1 MSLTKRQL
9 EILQHALGCDEYGR
23 TSFREVYPHPDHFPY
38 HRNHFC
44 AGASDEPDCRALV
57 EMGVMKQHATTQLLP
72 YFNCSVTPEG
82 IEAMRRESPAPP
94 KKTRSQLRFEEYR
107 QFSDVYDCSFREFL
121 RIMKTEWYQDLKAG
135 KCA

>member
-1 MSLTKRQL
+1 MTPRQL
-9 EILQHALGCDEYGR
+9 EIIQHTLGCDQYGKTAHR
-23 TSFREVYPHPDHFPY
+23 DVPAHPDYFPY

-57 EMGVMKQHATTQLLP
+57 EIGYMQQHETTEWLP
-72 YFNCSVTPEG
+72 YFNCSVTKAG

-107 QFSDVYDCSFREFL
+107 NFSDAYDCSFREFL
-121 RIMKTEWYQDLKAG
+121 RISKTDWYKDLKAG
-135 KCA
+135 KVA